1 MEIITKSPKLD
12 QLRKTLI
19 ELLLIHHPLDCP
31 VCDKGGECELQDLTY
46 EFGVGKVRFDEK
58 PKNTP
63 VDHSNP
69 FIERDIDRC
78 VLCGKCVR
86 ICDEVV
92 NIQNISFIHRG
103 TRTYIGTAFDQ
114 PWQCEYCGQCLSVCP
129 VGSLNNRVYLFKNRP
144 WKLLSTYSICGFCSC
159 GCTMRFIE

>member
-1 MEIITKSPKLD
+1 MVEITIDGKTVTVENNITILEAAEKAGIYIPTFCHHKMLAPFGACRVCIVEVKGSPRLFTACTTPVSDKMEVITNSPRLK

-78 VLCGKCVR
+78 VLCGNVS
-86 ICDEVV
+86 E
-92 NIQNISFIHRG
+92 
-103 TRTYIGTAFDQ
+103 
-114 PWQCEYCGQCLSVCP
+114 SV
-129 VGSLNNRVYLFKNRP
+129 
-144 WKLLSTYSICGFCSC
+144 
-159 GCTMRFIE
+159 MR